1 MLYEDQELPELHF
14 MKHRHD
20 NNSDYVAY
28 ESNILDKRLSPNI
41 YNSKLMAGYLD
52 LLAPLVSNLFDRM
65 NIMKNW
71 NNYIV
76 DKYYYKHPR

>member
-1 MLYEDQELPELHF
+1 MLYEDKDLPELHF

-20 NNSDYVAY
+20 NNTDYVYY
-28 ESNILDKRLSPNI
+28 EKNILDKRLSPNI
-41 YNSKLMAGYLD
+41 YNSKMMAVFLD

-71 NNYIV
+71 NNYMV

>member
-1 MLYEDQELPELHF
+1 MLYEDQELPELHH

-20 NNSDYVAY
+20 NIKNYLDY
-28 ESNILDKRLSPNI
+28 ESNILDKRLSTNI
-41 YNSKLMAGYLD
+41 YNSSLMAGYLD
-52 LLAPLVSNLFDRM
+52 KLAPLVANLFDRM

-71 NNYIV
+71 NNYMV